1 MRDRSLSPIH
11 QQLMTEAPL
20 SPYRTRCRSPGV
32 SLTAFTAHLPNL
44 QPGSAVDTGLRG
56 PVPARPTQT
65 ASYSV
70 PVRQVAALLPRFLQ
84 TAPRGH
90 RPCASLALCLHQTWA
105 EDLHLRAVKHAR
117 HTRRRGRTERA
128 HRAVENAQRFP
139 RASTGLFP
147 SNHPRKTPKGPKI
160 ALGNPDRPRN
170 TPRGPDRTAPASRGP
185 AAATSVA
192 APPESD
198 PDAAGTAV
206 KGGTKLDQMA
216 EENQTTWP
224 LGRVSE
230 NGCAKGGVRM
240 VERQRRG
247 GRACCVRDDSCRRSA
262 PGCGRDESADR
273 AARQS
278 AVRSRRSR
286 SIR

>member
-1 MRDRSLSPIH
+1 M
-11 QQLMTEAPL
+11 
-20 SPYRTRCRSPGV
+20 
-32 SLTAFTAHLPNL
+32 
-44 QPGSAVDTGLRG
+44 
-56 PVPARPTQT
+56 
-65 ASYSV
+65 SV
-70 PVRQVAALLPRFLQ
+70 
-84 TAPRGH
+84 
-90 RPCASLALCLHQTWA
+90 
-105 EDLHLRAVKHAR
+105 LRAVRKR
-117 HTRRRGRTERA
+117 KKVRKLGSVNIIRREA
-128 HRAVENAQRFP
+128 YADLELDAKVELIRSLVP
-139 RASTGLFP
+139 LGLM
-147 SNHPRKTPKGPKI
+147 HVQE
-160 ALGNPDRPRN
+160 LLDEE
-170 TPRGPDRTAPASRGP
+170 
-185 AAATSVA
+185 V
-192 APPESD
+192 
-198 PDAAGTAV
+198 TAV

>member
-1 MRDRSLSPIH
+1 MNDSAAVRSRILDALRLDLVGPRPGETGHDAYAEEVLPVAPSKWYLTGFLVPY
-11 QQLMTEAPL
+11 EAPAQQRADDDSDDTLDQVDRPVEGDDDNASEATSARKAFFPSSMGL
-20 SPYRTRCRSPGV
+20 SVLVPHDT
-32 SLTAFTAHLPNL
+32 TEL
-44 QPGSAVDTGLRG
+44 Q
-56 PVPARPTQT
+56 
-65 ASYSV
+65 
-70 PVRQVAALLPRFLQ
+70 VRI
-84 TAPRGH
+84 
-90 RPCASLALCLHQTWA
+90 TWA
-105 EDLHLRAVKHAR
+105 
-117 HTRRRGRTERA
+117 
-128 HRAVENAQRFP
+128 NY
-139 RASTGLFP
+139 
-147 SNHPRKTPKGPKI
+147 
-160 ALGNPDRPRN
+160 
-170 TPRGPDRTAPASRGP
+170 AP
-185 AAATSVA
+185 
-192 APPESD
+192 
-198 PDAAGTAV
+198 V

>member
-1 MRDRSLSPIH
+1 MNDLHRSSTPRYSVVLPVFNEGANVGEFCRRAVAELPPGYELLVCYDFDEDDTLHALTDLPGAQKPRNIRLVKNDRGPGVRFAIEAGMRAAR
-11 QQLMTEAPL
+11 APVVVVMMAGL
-20 SPYRTRCRSPGV
+20 ADDFSCVEPMVSRVEDGCDVVASSRYMRGGRQIGGRWVKGLVSRLAGV
-32 SLTAFTAHLPNL
+32 SLRWIAGLP
-44 QPGSAVDTGLRG
+44 
-56 PVPARPTQT
+56 
-65 ASYSV
+65 
-70 PVRQVAALLPRFLQ
+70 
-84 TAPRGH
+84 
-90 RPCASLALCLHQTWA
+90 
-105 EDLHLRAVKHAR
+105 
-117 HTRRRGRTERA
+117 
-128 HRAVENAQRFP
+128 
-139 RASTGLFP
+139 
-147 SNHPRKTPKGPKI
+147 
-160 ALGNPDRPRN
+160 
-170 TPRGPDRTAPASRGP
+170 
-185 AAATSVA
+185 
-192 APPESD
+192 
-198 PDAAGTAV
+198 V

>member
-1 MRDRSLSPIH
+1 MLCSMLVDGRPRH
-11 QQLMTEAPL
+11 KPL
-20 SPYRTRCRSPGV
+20 AGRGR
-32 SLTAFTAHLPNL
+32 
-44 QPGSAVDTGLRG
+44 GSHKGSYGT
-56 PVPARPTQT
+56 ARP
-65 ASYSV
+65 
-70 PVRQVAALLPRFLQ
+70 
-84 TAPRGH
+84 G
-90 RPCASLALCLHQTWA
+90 
-105 EDLHLRAVKHAR
+105 
-117 HTRRRGRTERA
+117 
-128 HRAVENAQRFP
+128 
-139 RASTGLFP
+139 
-147 SNHPRKTPKGPKI
+147 
-160 ALGNPDRPRN
+160 DRPTAGTGGRGAH
-170 TPRGPDRTAPASRGP
+170 TGRPGARRPRGPGRASAVTPPSYPRRRLIMTGPGRARAVNRHGRTNLGPLAARPHLSPVPDRLPGRPT
-185 AAATSVA
+185 
-192 APPESD
+192 SD
-198 PDAAGTAV
+198 PGGPGLRRLYGYFRGGVLPEREQPVCRFTEKIRRLGAIFHPCFLNLSPGQPFFV

>member
-1 MRDRSLSPIH
+1 MWVPTADLPKSAGHPFYERLNRVLDDAGFDAFVEAQCASFYADGVGRPSLAPGRYFRLLLLGYFEGLDSERAIAWRAADSLSIRTFLDFALH
-11 QQLMTEAPL
+11 EAPPDHSTL
-20 SPYRTRCRSPGV
+20 SRTRRLIDLETHQAV
-32 SLTAFTAHLPNL
+32 FTWVL
-44 QPGSAVDTGLRG
+44 QRL
-56 PVPARPTQT
+56 
-65 ASYSV
+65 
-70 PVRQVAALLPRFLQ
+70 
-84 TAPRGH
+84 
-90 RPCASLALCLHQTWA
+90 
-105 EDLHLRAVKHAR
+105 
-117 HTRRRGRTERA
+117 
-128 HRAVENAQRFP
+128 
-139 RASTGLFP
+139 
-147 SNHPRKTPKGPKI
+147 
-160 ALGNPDRPRN
+160 
-170 TPRGPDRTAPASRGP
+170 
-185 AAATSVA
+185 
-192 APPESD
+192 
-198 PDAAGTAV
+198 V

-230 NGCAKGGVRM
+230 NGCAAGFRSVRARLRACPASAPARPHSQPRAKGGVRM

>member
-1 MRDRSLSPIH
+1 MLFRATYARHSMRHGIRHTAALSGR
-11 QQLMTEAPL
+11 
-20 SPYRTRCRSPGV
+20 RTRPRV
-32 SLTAFTAHLPNL
+32 PNGRL
-44 QPGSAVDTGLRG
+44 RHRLIGSARVSTAAGSQSLA
-56 PVPARPTQT
+56 VPCDALQDAATPDLP
-65 ASYSV
+65 SPSGFP
-70 PVRQVAALLPRFLQ
+70 PVRQCPSIWRGYKMRSFAYPSILSGARTVMSEHDVFDRVLAAV
-84 TAPRGH
+84 H
-90 RPCASLALCLHQTWA
+90 
-105 EDLHLRAVKHAR
+105 
-117 HTRRRGRTERA
+117 
-128 HRAVENAQRFP
+128 
-139 RASTGLFP
+139 
-147 SNHPRKTPKGPKI
+147 
-160 ALGNPDRPRN
+160 
-170 TPRGPDRTAPASRGP
+170 
-185 AAATSVA
+185 AATLDETRWPATSA
-192 APPESD
+192 LIDE
-198 PDAAGTAV
+198 AV

>member
-1 MRDRSLSPIH
+1 MPSADFCTAVRDPRG
-11 QQLMTEAPL
+11 AL

-117 HTRRRGRTERA
+117 HTRGRGRTERA
-128 HRAVENAQRFP
+128 HRALENAVRFP
-139 RASTGLFP
+139 RASTGPFP
-147 SNHPRKTPKGPKI
+147 QVTHEKLRKAPKYRWETRIDPKMRANI
-160 ALGNPDRPRN
+160 APCVWWRCPGIRPALVRSSADVGM
-170 TPRGPDRTAPASRGP
+170 RRRRVADGPDANPSYWQPPSVRRWIGP
-185 AAATSVA
+185 
-192 APPESD
+192 
-198 PDAAGTAV
+198 
-206 KGGTKLDQMA
+206 
-216 EENQTTWP
+216 
-224 LGRVSE
+224 
-230 NGCAKGGVRM
+230 
-240 VERQRRG
+240 
-247 GRACCVRDDSCRRSA
+247 
-262 PGCGRDESADR
+262 
-273 AARQS
+273 
-278 AVRSRRSR
+278 
-286 SIR
+286 

>member
-1 MRDRSLSPIH
+1 MPSADFCTAVRDPRG
-11 QQLMTEAPL
+11 AL

-117 HTRRRGRTERA
+117 HTRHRGRTDRA
-128 HRAVENAQRFP
+128 HRTLENAPRFP
-139 RASTGLFP
+139 RASTGHCLHQITHEKP
-147 SNHPRKTPKGPKI
+147 GRAHI
-160 ALGNPDRPRN
+160 ECWDEAVV
-170 TPRGPDRTAPASRGP
+170 PATRS
-185 AAATSVA
+185 
-192 APPESD
+192 PES
-198 PDAAGTAV
+198 
-206 KGGTKLDQMA
+206 
-216 EENQTTWP
+216 
-224 LGRVSE
+224 VSQ
-230 NGCAKGGVRM
+230 AWTSLLKPSRTL
-240 VERQRRG
+240 RRG
-247 GRACCVRDDSCRRSA
+247 
-262 PGCGRDESADR
+262 
-273 AARQS
+273 
-278 AVRSRRSR
+278 
-286 SIR
+286 

>member
-1 MRDRSLSPIH
+1 MRRPSPRRSSGRAACGSVSSGGADGVAGPGGRRGTRRLGGVVGAPTVSGVRRSDHPNIIFYVIDGAGAD
-11 QQLMTEAPL
+11 LMSL
-20 SPYRTRCRSPGV
+20 YGYNRRT
-32 SLTAFTAHLPNL
+32 TPNL
-44 QPGSAVDTGLRG
+44 E
-56 PVPARPTQT
+56 RPTVGGARRWRSGLSGRAT
-65 ASYSV
+65 TRRFNRPGAIG
-70 PVRQVAALLPRFLQ
+70 PRALIGP
-84 TAPRGH
+84 
-90 RPCASLALCLHQTWA
+90 
-105 EDLHLRAVKHAR
+105 
-117 HTRRRGRTERA
+117 RRRGSCCT
-128 HRAVENAQRFP
+128 
-139 RASTGLFP
+139 T
-147 SNHPRKTPKGPKI
+147 
-160 ALGNPDRPRN
+160 
-170 TPRGPDRTAPASRGP
+170 
-185 AAATSVA
+185 
-192 APPESD
+192 
-198 PDAAGTAV
+198 V